1 MQWTSLAA
9 SMLAAVYQRNL
20 SLTFLLPFFLPW
32 IASFIL
38 QPALTWLIQ
47 WHSCDFLWPFIH
59 LGGIFVYFC
68 TDLRF
73 YFISFPSF
81 PTYPDCLS
89 LSLEQKRTTYL
100 VPFIQLTAAAASAP
114 IEFNETKGKCRKL
127 SFPEFAHSGVV
138 LPALALHLTFTSLES
153 EWERHLGLFKCF
165 SGYLIWKKNA
175 IILPWTRKCFIIL
188 KYCLNNENFQIFF
201 IF

>member
-20 SLTFLLPFFLPW
+20 SFCSRFFHELLHSFCNRHWHDLSSGIHAIFFGLSSILVEFL
-32 IASFIL
+32 FIF
-38 QPALTWLIQ
+38 ALIY
-47 WHSCDFLWPFIH
+47 
-59 LGGIFVYFC
+59 V
-68 TDLRF
+68 
-73 YFISFPSF
+73 FISFHF
-81 PTYPDCLS
+81 PLFPLIRTVS

-165 SGYLIWKKNA
+165 SGYLVWKKNA